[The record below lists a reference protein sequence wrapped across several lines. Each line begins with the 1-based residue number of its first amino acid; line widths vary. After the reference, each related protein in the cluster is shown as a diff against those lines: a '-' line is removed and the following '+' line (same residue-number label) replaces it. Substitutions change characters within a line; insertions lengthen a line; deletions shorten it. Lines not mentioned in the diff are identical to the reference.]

1 MEEKLLLYSL
11 LLTSIFNLIVLLVLA
26 VAIVRLGVVMHKLA
40 LRVNDFLDKGEKE
53 VQSVSTAL
61 KSTLGRSDQYVNA
74 AVKVSERYMIYRTM
88 NKLMASPKTSKS
100 IMMALGIGFGLLNA
114 LGRKNKSRNN

>member
-26 VAIVRLGVVMHKLA
+26 LAIVRMGSVMHKLS

-53 VQSVSTAL
+53 MHAVGDAL
-61 KSTLGRSDQYVNA
+61 KGTLLKSDQYVNA
-74 AVKVSERYMIYRTM
+74 AVKISERYMAYRAL
-88 NKLMASPKTSKS
+88 NKLASSPKKSK
-100 IMMALGIGFGLLNA
+100 ILLMTLGIGYGLISTI
-114 LGRKNKSRNN
+114 GRENKSKKN

>member
-1 MEEKLLLYSL
+1 MLLYSL

-26 VAIVRLGVVMHKLA
+26 VAIVRLGGVMQKLA

-53 VQSVSTAL
+53 VHSVSDAL

-74 AVKVSERYMIYRTM
+74 AVKVSERYMLYRTM
-88 NKLMASPKTSKS
+88 NKLLGSPRNSKRL
-100 IMMALGIGFGLLNA
+100 MMALGVGLGLLTT
-114 LGRKNKSRNN
+114 LGRMNRSDDKK